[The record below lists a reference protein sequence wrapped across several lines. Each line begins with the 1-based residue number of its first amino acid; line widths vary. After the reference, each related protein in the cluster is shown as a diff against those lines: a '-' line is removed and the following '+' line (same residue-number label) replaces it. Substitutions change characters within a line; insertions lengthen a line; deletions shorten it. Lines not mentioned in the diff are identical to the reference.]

1 LCDDGKLFERLW
13 VFRLELVMKI
23 DPWSSTTY
31 QDYTRLRDEF
41 GIEEFTEQLW
51 KDLPHPHRLLRRNV
65 VFGHRDFRIIHDTVM
80 QKKPWAIL
88 TGLMPSGRMHL
99 GHKMVIDEVIY
110 YQSIGADI
118 FIAVADIEAFATRGY
133 TLEET
138 RKLAIEEYISNYI
151 ALGLKPDRCHIYF
164 QSTNTQVKD
173 LAFLLGKRVN
183 WSQMLA
189 TYGFDNA
196 TNMAHIFSPLIQTGD
211 ILHVQLPEFGGVRP
225 TLVPVGVDQDP
236 HIRLSRDIAQAH
248 RLYNIT
254 MTKDNRIGVFVK
266 GDTEVGK
273 LLDQAEKI
281 LNNLGFSQ
289 RERITEYKAI
299 YINDASKEDI
309 PRINETFAKKEP
321 DLGGYGFLQPCSTYH
336 RFITGLTG
344 EKMSSSKPE
353 SAIFL
358 TDTPD
363 AAQKKIMHAKTGG
376 AVTLAEQK
384 KQGGSP
390 DACVVY
396 ELFLYHLIE
405 DDAELGTIYQSC
417 RAGKLMCGQ
426 CKKRA
431 ATLMCEFLT
440 DIARKRKG
448 VMDTLDAFVH
458 ID

>member
-1 LCDDGKLFERLW
+1 
-13 VFRLELVMKI
+13 MKI

-41 GIEEFTEQLW
+41 GIAEFSDDLW
-51 KDLPHPHRLLRRNV
+51 RDLPNPHRLLRRNV
-65 VFGHRDFRIIHDTVM
+65 VFGHRDFDRIHEAVVH
-80 QKKPWAIL
+80 KKPWAIL

-138 RKLAIEEYISNYI
+138 KKLALEEYISNYI
-151 ALGLKPDRCHIYF
+151 ALGLKPDKCHIYF
-164 QSTNTQVKD
+164 QSENMFVKD

-189 TYGFDNA
+189 TYGFNNS

-211 ILHVQLPEFGGVRP
+211 ILHVQLKEFGGVRP

-248 RLYNIT
+248 RIFNVTI
-254 MTKDNRIGVFVK
+254 TKDGRIGVFVK
-266 GDTEVGK
+266 VDSQIGE
-273 LLDQAEKI
+273 LLDHAEKI
-281 LNNLGFSQ
+281 LKKLGFSHF
-289 RERITEYKAI
+289 ERITDYKAL
-299 YINDASKEDI
+299 YINDANESDI
-309 PRINETFAKKEP
+309 PHINEVFAQDEP
-321 DLGGYGFLQPCSTYH
+321 VLCGYGFLQPCSTYH

-344 EKMSSSKPE
+344 DKMSSSKPE

-358 TDTPD
+358 TDTPEQ
-363 AAQKKIMHAKTGG
+363 ARKKIMHAKTGG
-376 AVTLAEQK
+376 AVTLEEQK
-384 KQGGSP
+384 KHGGLP
-390 DACVVY
+390 DACVIY

-405 DDAELGTIYQSC
+405 DDKELAGIYSDCKQ
-417 RAGKLMCGQ
+417 GKLMCGQ
-426 CKKRA
+426 CKKQA
-431 ATLMCEFLT
+431 AELMGSLLD
-440 DIARKRKG
+440 DIAVKRKNIE
-448 VMDTLDAFVH
+448 DKLD
-458 ID
+458 DYLK